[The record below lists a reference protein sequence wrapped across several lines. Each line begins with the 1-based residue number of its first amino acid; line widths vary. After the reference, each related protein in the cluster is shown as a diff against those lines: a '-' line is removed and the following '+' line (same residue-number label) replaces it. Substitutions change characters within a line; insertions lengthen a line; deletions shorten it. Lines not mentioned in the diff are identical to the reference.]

1 MSSPAAPPGGQRPGD
16 VPAAHDAYDAT
27 LGWML
32 GLEARRGMD
41 FKLARVAAALAA
53 VGNPQRAFRAIHVA
67 GTNGKGSVSAMAE
80 AILRAAGVRTG
91 LYTSPHLVDFRERIR
106 VAGAWVPRAAVVED
120 VARVRACV
128 DVAATGLTFFEL
140 ATIIAFLHFA
150 RERVEVAVVEVGL
163 GGRLDATNVID
174 GDVAV
179 ITSIG
184 FDHEAF
190 LGNTLAAIAGE
201 KAGILRAGRPAIIGA
216 LPPEAMAVVE
226 AAALRVGAPLLRLGR
241 EIRAETGAAGMDFR
255 GPRRTLSGLRPGLH
269 GRHQVGNAALAI
281 AAVDELL
288 PAKVGER
295 AVRAG
300 IEAVC
305 WPGRLEVVRA
315 DPPLLLDAAHNPDG
329 MRVLAREL
337 PGLVGG
343 RPVHLVFG
351 VLGDKRWEEMVDA
364 IAPRVAR
371 VSVVRVPVARTA
383 EPDVVA
389 RRFARY
395 CPADVVEDPREAVSR
410 AVAGASSG
418 AAAVVVAGSVFL
430 IGAVRELCAGTA
442 GPEQAQPADGGR
454 PVG

>member
-1 MSSPAAPPGGQRPGD
+1 MSAAAAPPGGPLPGD
-16 VPAAHDAYDAT
+16 APAEHDAYEAT
-27 LGWML
+27 LAWML

-41 FKLARVAAALAA
+41 FKLERVAAALAA
-53 VGNPQRAFRAIHVA
+53 VGDPQRAYRTIHVA
-67 GTNGKGSVSAMAE
+67 GTNGKGSVAAMAE
-80 AILRAAGVRTG
+80 AILRAAGLRTG

-106 VAGAWVPRAAVVED
+106 VAGAWVPRAAVVAD
-120 VARVRACV
+120 VARVRASV

-150 RERVEVAVVEVGL
+150 RERVAVAVVEVGL

-216 LPPEAMAVVE
+216 LAPEAMAAVE
-226 AAALRVGAPLLRLGR
+226 ASARRVGAPLLRLGR
-241 EIRAETGAAGMDFR
+241 EIRVESGADGMDFH
-255 GPRRTLSGLRPGLH
+255 GPRRTLAGLRPGLH
-269 GRHQVGNAALAI
+269 GEHQHDNAALAI
-281 AAVDELL
+281 AAVDELQGGL
-288 PAKVGER
+288 VDAR

-300 IEAVC
+300 IGGVR
-305 WPGRLEVVRA
+305 WPGRLETVGVEPPVV
-315 DPPLLLDAAHNPDG
+315 LDAAHNPDG

-337 PGLVGG
+337 AGLVGG

-371 VSVVRVPVARTA
+371 VSVVRVPVPRTA

-410 AVAGASSG
+410 AVAEASSG

-430 IGAVRELCAGTA
+430 IGAVRELFAGTA
-442 GPEQAQPADGGR
+442 GAEPARSADASR